1 MNNMITLQHTKIKTS
16 FETSTHVVGHVFKV
30 TLYKR
35 LISMVSRYALN
46 QIAAEFKLV
55 NYVVIDR
62 SRCGCIMRTTYSLSC
77 ACKLARYDV
86 GSIPLDTVHMF
97 WQRLRFLDQGLSEPE
112 VCITQ
117 EMEAIF
123 KRYKDLDI
131 CCKVALRSKLQELAY
146 LDLTSMC
153 APFENVKTKGAQK
166 KWMTKRQRSTKR
178 DMSYFEYVDA
188 LHSVQDSS
196 STLNGLDHHL
206 NKQNRKGT
214 CQCWI
219 YFIHACRISLKTLLM
234 SKLMVNMDI
243 V

>member
-1 MNNMITLQHTKIKTS
+1 MNC
-16 FETSTHVVGHVFKV
+16 VG
-30 TLYKR
+30 
-35 LISMVSRYALN
+35 
-46 QIAAEFKLV
+46 
-55 NYVVIDR
+55 IDR

-97 WQRLRFLDQGLSEPE
+97 WQRLRFSDQGLSEPE

-153 APFENVKTKGAQK
+153 APFEKVKTKGAQK

-206 NKQNRKGT
+206 NKQNQKGT